1 MVTRAS
7 EGERRGMERE
17 KRGGRKGV
25 RMREKGGKEE
35 GIEKENEEESSIVK
49 RQRRESIHRIV
60 VSENKKEKADCLCL
74 EEP

>member
-35 GIEKENEEESSIVK
+35 GIEKENEEES
-49 RQRRESIHRIV
+49 
-60 VSENKKEKADCLCL
+60 N
-74 EEP
+74 